1 MSTPLRQL
9 VRRLIDRLPPRLQAR
24 IAGLRSAGE
33 RATVG
38 PLTYI
43 HHTVQMLG
51 RAYVRVGTNSV
62 LSQDCWLNVNHRVGD
77 QTAIDIGDNCFIGR
91 RNFFSAGRRISVGH
105 YVLTANDCHFLGSSH
120 IVDDP
125 MQPYIATGTT
135 NTDVIDIG
143 HNTFIGA
150 GAKVL
155 GHVSIG
161 HGCVVGAC
169 ALVTKDIPPFSQ
181 VAGFPASIR
190 RRYSFLR
197 NGWIDVDDFTTEDE
211 VSQPTASQ
219 YLEQLRMNPAPRMP
233 YLAAGSN
240 MGQC

>member
-24 IAGLRSAGE
+24 ISGLRSSGE
-33 RATVG
+33 LATVG
-38 PLTYI
+38 PSSYI

-51 RAYVRVGTNSV
+51 RAYVHVGTNSV
-62 LSQDCWLNVNHRVGD
+62 LSQDCWLNVNHRIGD
-77 QTAIDIGDNCFIGR
+77 QKAIDIGDHCFIGR

-105 YVLTANDCHFLGSSH
+105 YVLTSNDCHFLGSSH
-120 IVDDP
+120 IVSDP
-125 MQPYIATGTT
+125 MQPCIATGTT
-135 NTDVIDIG
+135 DTDVIHIG

-150 GAKVL
+150 GAKVI

-169 ALVTKDIPPFSQ
+169 ALVTKDVPPFSQ

-197 NGWIDVDDFTTEDE
+197 KGWIDIADFTNEDE
-211 VSQPTASQ
+211 ASQPSATK
-219 YLEQLRMNPAPRMP
+219 YLEQLRLSPAPRMP
-233 YLAAGSN
+233 YLAAGSD